1 MLDSHHVYLLVTNN
15 RGLITP
21 PIPDFSEPPPPP
33 SRPVTEEWSGAE
45 QSVFRVLIDCFYNNY
60 CTVARL
66 IETKTCKQ
74 VYEFAQKEALHIP
87 TLDDD
92 DSKGP
97 QKKKK
102 KKTRYDASQ

>member
-1 MLDSHHVYLLVTNN
+1 M
-15 RGLITP
+15 
-21 PIPDFSEPPPPP
+21 
-33 SRPVTEEWSGAE
+33 
-45 QSVFRVLIDCFYNNY
+45 
-60 CTVARL
+60 

-74 VYEFAQKEALHIP
+74 VYTFAQKEALHIP

-102 KKTRYDASQ
+102 KKTR